1 MDKQIET
8 GMGKN
13 EVSHEQW
20 LREKVDAAFE
30 RLSSGEAVYIGH
42 SLAEKRMAIFK
53 KKVRDKY

>member
-8 GMGKN
+8 GMGEN
-13 EVSHEQW
+13 DVSHEKW

-30 RLSSGEAVYIGH
+30 RLSSGEVAYISH